1 MMYEKYLNG
10 GSLNPYWV
18 YAILDQQVDV
28 ELDILFDYLDQAT
41 ELQNACFEAQV
52 KLQLALTEFEREQR
66 EMEFRNKLEIA
77 YDFFKTHSDT
87 REKKE
92 LCKYVIGATCKL

>member
-1 MMYEKYLNG
+1 MHEKYLKG

-18 YAILDQQVDV
+18 NEILDQQVDV
-28 ELDILFDYLDQAT
+28 EFDILIDYLDRAT
-41 ELQNACFEAQV
+41 ELQNACLEAQIN
-52 KLQLALTEFEREQR
+52 LQLAQIEFEREQR
-66 EMEFRNKLEIA
+66 EIEFRNKLEIA

-92 LCKYVIGATCKL
+92 LCKYVIGATCRL